1 MDNVERRRDFRVFS
15 HKWDAFRFLSSKLRD
30 LYRRGVER
38 LSEPMANDSK
48 KLMFSTYNR
57 TDNMITYMNLLR
69 IRQNVQNLS
78 RFKPHK
84 SHRTKEKWAHC
95 SISN

>member
-15 HKWDAFRFLSSKLRD
+15 HEWDVFRFLSSKLKD

-48 KLMFSTYNR
+48 KPMFSTYNR

-69 IRQNVQNLS
+69 I
-78 RFKPHK
+78 
-84 SHRTKEKWAHC
+84 
-95 SISN
+95 